1 MSGRQEYREFRP
13 VELYDVAA
21 VESWLEERDRE
32 GYHLRGSGGLRNLL
46 SGLLRRSQP
55 LPAPAPVAQREVSAA
70 GDDGCLQRAG
80 VGICLHLGGDPSHIW
95 RCGDPA
101 APELDT
107 DPVVQGEGYRYLKRR
122 MIFRTVGG
130 GLIWLA
136 MTAYFI
142 LAVALS
148 VASLENILRNAS
160 WLGFVAA
167 PLVAAALLTIL
178 GMQLWL
184 DAGTP
189 GGCGRL

>member
-1 MSGRQEYREFRP
+1 MDPERVEAYRSMGWR
-13 VELYDVAA
+13 L
-21 VESWLEERDRE
+21 
-32 GYHLRGSGGLRNLL
+32 
-46 SGLLRRSQP
+46 
-55 LPAPAPVAQREVSAA
+55 
-70 GDDGCLQRAG
+70 
-80 VGICLHLGGDPSHIW
+80 VGQLGPFWVW
-95 RCGDPA
+95 RCDDPN

-148 VASLENILRNAS
+148 AASLENILRNAS

-178 GMQLWL
+178 GVQLWL
-184 DAGTP
+184 DARNTWRLWKTLTAGVPLERPIPPSAAAGTAGVGRCTGHICAES
-189 GGCGRL
+189 GGQHSESGRQSLWLGPCGADGL